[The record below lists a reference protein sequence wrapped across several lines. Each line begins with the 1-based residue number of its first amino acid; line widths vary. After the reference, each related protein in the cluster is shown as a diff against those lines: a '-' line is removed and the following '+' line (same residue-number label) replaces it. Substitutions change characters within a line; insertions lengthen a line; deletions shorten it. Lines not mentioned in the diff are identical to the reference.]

1 MELGLMYRDSA
12 RFARYF
18 PGFARTAPPIR
29 VSAIGTA
36 ADLVWGPRPTSK
48 AIGAEFAEQASWLV
62 HAANSAY
69 HWDQATSDSIVQG
82 FAWVQRAAPRA
93 PQFLTR
99 ALGARAHVLAG
110 MGRWREAQVL
120 LDSLKPLD
128 SERAMGIQA
137 WSMALGLAPTWARFL
152 DSLVGAFP
160 PGPQAE
166 YAGALLH
173 MFRGQ
178 VREGRSRVARAL
190 ATRDS
195 RPTPPEMRGLME
207 AVDGW
212 GMLLQGDSV
221 AGIRRLRAGID
232 TAASPGMT
240 EETSFFRFQLG
251 LALAARPE
259 TRAEGIRWL
268 RYGFDLQPLYLP
280 LTHLALGRTYE
291 AAGQQDSAARAYSRF
306 LRLWDK
312 ADPEL
317 QARVREV
324 RGALQELTRE
334 RPSP

>member
-1 MELGLMYRDSA
+1 MYRDSA

-18 PGFARTAPPIR
+18 PGFARTAPPSKVTAIR
-29 VSAIGTA
+29 TA
-36 ADLVWGPRPTSK
+36 ASLVWGPAPTDK
-48 AIGAEFAEQASWLV
+48 AIGAAFAEQGSWLI

-69 HWDQATSDSIVQG
+69 HWDQATSDSIVQR
-82 FAWVQRAAPRA
+82 FAEVQRAVPRS
-93 PQFLTR
+93 PQFLVR
-99 ALGARAHVLAG
+99 ALGVRAHVLAG

-128 SERAMGIQA
+128 SEKAMGIQA
-137 WSMALGLAPTWARFL
+137 WSMALGLAPVRARFL

-160 PGPQAE
+160 PGPRAE

-173 MFRGQ
+173 LFRGD
-178 VREGRSRVARAL
+178 VREGRSRIARAL

-195 RPTPPEMRGLME
+195 RTPLEMRGLME
-207 AVDGW
+207 TVDGW

-221 AGIRRLRAGID
+221 AGIRRLRAGLD

-280 LTHLALGRTYE
+280 LTRLALGRTYE
-291 AAGQQDSAARAYSRF
+291 AEGQRDSAALSYGRF
-306 LRLWDK
+306 LSLWDM
-312 ADPEL
+312 ADPE
-317 QARVREV
+317 QQGRVREA
-324 RGALQELTRE
+324 RDALQELTRE
-334 RPSP
+334 RPGAQ